1 MNKINEAI
9 LACSRDRHN
18 NRRTVSAA
26 LGGHLS
32 LRDAEAVN
40 ALPNDGNRLLQ
51 LLVGNAGPFRHRLWQ
66 QDHLG
71 ATLEVK
77 AEPNSRVG
85 ARPKGPR
92 DKAQHDDC
100 DCNERA
106 QGFGCCGRRH

>member
-32 LRDAEAVN
+32 LCDAEAVN

-77 AEPNSRVG
+77 AEPDRGVG
-85 ARPKGPR
+85 ARPKSPG
-92 DKAQHDDC
+92 DEAEHDDC
-100 DCNERA
+100 
-106 QGFGCCGRRH
+106 